1 VLDHLI
7 GGGGVHYSRK
17 KSRYGTDRYR
27 RKSDPLYSYTLI
39 VGAMNHLRNA
49 GLIEHTLGDRLT
61 WWQSHARASE
71 PLVELLS
78 PVIDPLEPRG
88 SWHIETI
95 VLRDADGN
103 DQDYVDT
110 PETEAM
116 RDELGVINKYLARLD
131 LRHHGQLVH
140 VPIVRR
146 VFNETFSRGGRL
158 YCAGESYQ
166 NHPGYQRRELTSIT
180 DGEAHPVVEI
190 DYASLHPRM
199 AYAKAGKRLP
209 TGDPYTIE
217 GFTRGLVKTSFNTVF
232 NAATRQSAVNA
243 IAFYNRG
250 LSKTEA
256 EDLVTAI
263 TRKHYRISESLYS
276 DAGAQFQRTD
286 SDMAVEILLRMI
298 KYTGRCPL
306 VMHDSFLVA
315 DIDAD
320 TLAETMEE
328 VARDWG
334 LNLELKDSRGPRTPH
349 PPPTTTTTLSTHL
362 STMGVTTPDLRVSS
376 RFTKATKTP
385 WTPQLPVIPTRA
397 RPIFK
402 ETHPPPP
409 EKEKYPLYGECTTS
423 RTIDS
428 NSIRGSTV
436 GSDGGGFISFRECLE
451 SHFSGQRARAA
462 RTLASAITAESD
474 ESPLAGKL
482 DGNTVPG
489 E

>member
-1 VLDHLI
+1 VTLSSYPRLRIGRPHAPLLMHWDEDQLWPLAALLDPFLPTGLSDRMRLATASVARDLVLDHLI

-88 SWHIETI
+88 SWHIETVI
-95 VLRDADGN
+95 LRDEDGN

-110 PETEAM
+110 AETEAM

-166 NHPGYQRRELTSIT
+166 NHPGYQRRELTSII

-209 TGDPYTIE
+209 MGDPYTIK
-217 GFTRGLVKTSFNTVF
+217 GYNRDLVKTSFNTVF

-243 IAFYNRG
+243 IAYYNRG
-250 LSKTEA
+250 LSKTQA
-256 EDLVTAI
+256 QDLVTAI

-320 TLAETMEE
+320 TLAETMDE

-334 LNLELKDSRGPRTPH
+334 LNLELKDSRGTRSRRTMSSGSPAI
-349 PPPTTTTTLSTHL
+349 PLRSPPT
-362 STMGVTTPDLRVSS
+362 M
-376 RFTKATKTP
+376 
-385 WTPQLPVIPTRA
+385 
-397 RPIFK
+397 
-402 ETHPPPP
+402 
-409 EKEKYPLYGECTTS
+409 
-423 RTIDS
+423 
-428 NSIRGSTV
+428 IRS
-436 GSDGGGFISFRECLE
+436 
-451 SHFSGQRARAA
+451 
-462 RTLASAITAESD
+462 
-474 ESPLAGKL
+474 
-482 DGNTVPG
+482 
-489 E
+489 